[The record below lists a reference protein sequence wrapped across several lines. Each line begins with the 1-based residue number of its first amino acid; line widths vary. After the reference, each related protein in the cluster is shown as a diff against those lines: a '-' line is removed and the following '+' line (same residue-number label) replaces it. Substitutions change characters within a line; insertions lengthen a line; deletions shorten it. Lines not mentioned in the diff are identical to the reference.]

1 MILADKRS
9 QLFYDMA
16 VESIYKFK
24 SELRKDRELQA
35 ANIIIDTVQKKRFI
49 DIVNKGLNSRQKA
62 AKSLTVCSKM
72 LYYRKMYFAVSL
84 ER

>member
-24 SELRKDRELQA
+24 SELRKDREL
-35 ANIIIDTVQKKRFI
+35 
-49 DIVNKGLNSRQKA
+49 
-62 AKSLTVCSKM
+62 
-72 LYYRKMYFAVSL
+72 
-84 ER
+84 